1 METKACNG
9 PLCKGKEKDIDNFYS
24 SSVTDDGIY
33 DICKECSKKL
43 RIKHQ
48 NRMRTIKISFLIG
61 SSCENCSEDDTRLLD
76 FAHYSRENKTH
87 EWSRAG
93 IHAMNEE
100 KDKGR
105 YLCVWCHR
113 EETYN
118 ESQPKTDKKI
128 SKVAKYVINTKISIG
143 ECETCNVKVSEDNFF
158 CFDFDHIDRNNKTKR
173 VSKCTTINECK
184 KEIEKCRLLC
194 CKCHRLHTLKQL
206 DHDFNDYNKLDIEIE
221 NILCNVCLKN
231 IAHGH
236 KKGMCKSCYDDYDKD
251 NWLCE
256 ICKCMLTDRKCKTC
270 FDCFLKTIKRF
281 CEKCNQELGRT
292 RNKNNLCEN
301 CNKKEYSRNI
311 KNPKKYCEDCGVVP
325 LYSIETKRC
334 RECYK
339 KSFKKPQCIECN
351 KELYQKKKTGMCA
364 ECYKKSI
371 RKVEIPPIE
380 QLEKLIKE
388 LGYKAVGRMF
398 NVSDNAVRKWIK
410 KSRERPPIE

>member
-1 METKACNG
+1 METKVCDG
-9 PLCKGKEKDIDNFYS
+9 PLCKGKEKDVKEFNISNYS
-24 SSVTDDGIY
+24 EDGLSK
-33 DICKECSKKL
+33 ICKECRKAKKKKEKQ
-43 RIKHQ
+43 RI
-48 NRMRTIKISFLIG
+48 REIKNFFLCG

-128 SKVAKYVINTKISIG
+128 SKVRQYIINRKISIG
-143 ECETCNVKVSEDNFF
+143 ECETCNVKVSEENFF
-158 CFDFDHIDRNNKTKR
+158 CFDFDHIDMKSKLKIVN
-173 VSKCTTINECK
+173 KCTTIEECE
-184 KEIEKCRLLC
+184 KEISKCRLLC
-194 CKCHRLHTLKQL
+194 CKCHRLHTIVQL
-206 DHDFNDYNKLDIEIE
+206 NHDIVNCNDTDTNIINVLCHVCNKH
-221 NILCNVCLKN
+221 
-231 IAHGH
+231 IAIGH
-236 KKGMCKSCYDDYDKD
+236 KKGMCKECYDIYD
-251 NWLCE
+251 NEQSLCK
-256 ICKCMLTDRKCKTC
+256 ICKVVRCKKRYEKCHQC
-270 FDCFLKTIKRF
+270 YLKSIKRF

-325 LYSIETKRC
+325 LYSIKTKRC

-339 KSFKKPQCIECN
+339 KTFKKPQCIECN

-371 RKVEIPPIE
+371 RKVERPPIE
-380 QLEKLIKE
+380 QLEKQIKE

-398 NVSDNAVRKWIK
+398 NVSDNTVRNWIK
-410 KSRERPPIE
+410 KKN